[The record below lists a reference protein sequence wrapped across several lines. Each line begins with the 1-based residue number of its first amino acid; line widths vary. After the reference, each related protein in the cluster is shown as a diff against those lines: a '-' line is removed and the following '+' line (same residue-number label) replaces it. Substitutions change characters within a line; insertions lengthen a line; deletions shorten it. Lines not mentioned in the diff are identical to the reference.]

1 MTAAVA
7 AVTII
12 DVFTTAVLS
21 TLAGA
26 DLLGALAAV
35 SSVLAGA
42 RS

>member
-1 MTAAVA
+1 MTAADPAVIIVA
-7 AVTII
+7 
-12 DVFTTAVLS
+12 VFTTAVLF

>member
-1 MTAAVA
+1 MTAGERAV
-7 AVTII
+7 II
-12 DVFTTAVLS
+12 VAMFTTAVPS

-26 DLLGALAAV
+26 DLSGALAAV